1 MYDSKY
7 PDNKGTQTLEVT
19 VRVNPNAPIFYDEFG
34 RPNNFYQVRVNESE
48 GIGNTILTLR
58 AEDPDGVSFLY

>member
-1 MYDSKY
+1 M
-7 PDNKGTQTLEVT
+7 N